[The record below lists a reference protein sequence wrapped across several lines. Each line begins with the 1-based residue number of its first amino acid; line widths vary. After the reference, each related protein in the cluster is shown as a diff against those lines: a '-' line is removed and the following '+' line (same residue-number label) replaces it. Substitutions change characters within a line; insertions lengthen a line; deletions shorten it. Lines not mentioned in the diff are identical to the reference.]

1 MKSINKKEETEAE
14 SSHEQRKFT
23 KNQLC
28 GESNF
33 DTFKRENLREDEE
46 LKVPSPAKRSLI
58 GFVGVNG
65 DERMRYETGFGY
77 GGNRY

>member
-1 MKSINKKEETEAE
+1 MNNENS
-14 SSHEQRKFT
+14 R
-23 KNQLC
+23 NQLC

-33 DTFKRENLREDEE
+33 DTLKRENLREDEE

-65 DERMRYETGFGY
+65 DEGMRYETCFGY
-77 GGNRY
+77 GRNRY